1 MAESKIAQRAA
12 ERTGGNPADDFWT
25 GIERMLAD
33 LAAQAK
39 ADPLPDDF
47 PARVLAWLH
56 EVLATEAESF
66 WQQGLHGRLRQ
77 RARRAQAD
85 TPANGAA
92 TTGQAAGDDTKREER
107 IKSVLASGAA
117 RSAPAAVHTD
127 AGSEAGAMP
136 DQTWLLCPIR
146 SETGTAAV
154 IEILH
159 RQHSGPNRQLAAEVL
174 QSVAELCGDY
184 LRRFQLQ
191 EYARERTERDE
202 LAQFN
207 CRVHDSIDLN
217 ETAYAI
223 VNEGRRIIGCDRL
236 TVLACRGPAC
246 EILAISGAARWD
258 RRSNSVMRLEEL
270 CAAVA
275 AGGGPLASGG
285 LAADLPPQVR
295 IPLDAYLEA
304 AQVREV
310 LVLPLVRPPANDGD
324 QPMSIGVL
332 VVEQFS
338 GVLTEEHRDRTAEAC
353 VACRQALDHAL
364 VVQRIPWAGLF
375 HHRDWRSLGRRGRAA
390 LVAGF
395 GAVALFSA
403 ACLIPA
409 DFEVE
414 ARGVLQPRSRRDV
427 FAPDDGVVDEL
438 FVDHGTQVTKGQP
451 LLGLR
456 NPQLDLD
463 LKRVWGELQAARKR
477 LSAIETARVEGTATS
492 GSNSVAAARLSGED
506 AELQE
511 LVAGLTR
518 QHRLLEAQE
527 TELHV
532 ASPIAGQVLTWDLPQ
547 LLQSRPVHRGQALM
561 TIADP
566 QGPWD
571 LELEVPDRDAGHVLE
586 AQQAA
591 KGTPL
596 PVTYRMATDAGESH
610 ETTVDRVAQS
620 IERTASG
627 DPALRVL
634 AGVQPDV
641 VSNTRPGAT
650 VLAKIHCGR
659 RSLAYVWLRD
669 VYYAV
674 STRLLF

>member
-1 MAESKIAQRAA
+1 
-12 ERTGGNPADDFWT
+12 
-25 GIERMLAD
+25 
-33 LAAQAK
+33 
-39 ADPLPDDF
+39 
-47 PARVLAWLH
+47 
-56 EVLATEAESF
+56 
-66 WQQGLHGRLRQ
+66 
-77 RARRAQAD
+77 
-85 TPANGAA
+85 
-92 TTGQAAGDDTKREER
+92 
-107 IKSVLASGAA
+107 
-117 RSAPAAVHTD
+117 
-127 AGSEAGAMP
+127 
-136 DQTWLLCPIR
+136 
-146 SETGTAAV
+146 
-154 IEILH
+154 
-159 RQHSGPNRQLAAEVL
+159 
-174 QSVAELCGDY
+174 
-184 LRRFQLQ
+184 
-191 EYARERTERDE
+191 
-202 LAQFN
+202 
-207 CRVHDSIDLN
+207 
-217 ETAYAI
+217 
-223 VNEGRRIIGCDRL
+223 
-236 TVLACRGPAC
+236 
-246 EILAISGAARWD
+246 
-258 RRSNSVMRLEEL
+258 
-270 CAAVA
+270 
-275 AGGGPLASGG
+275 
-285 LAADLPPQVR
+285 
-295 IPLDAYLEA
+295 
-304 AQVREV
+304 
-310 LVLPLVRPPANDGD
+310 
-324 QPMSIGVL
+324 
-332 VVEQFS
+332 
-338 GVLTEEHRDRTAEAC
+338 
-353 VACRQALDHAL
+353 
-364 VVQRIPWAGLF
+364 
-375 HHRDWRSLGRRGRAA
+375 
-390 LVAGF
+390 
-395 GAVALFSA
+395 
-403 ACLIPA
+403 
-409 DFEVE
+409 
-414 ARGVLQPRSRRDV
+414 
-427 FAPDDGVVDEL
+427 
-438 FVDHGTQVTKGQP
+438 VTKGQP

-477 LSAIETARVEGTATS
+477 LSAIETARVEGTAAS

-674 STRLLF
+674 SNRLLF